1 MTQYVLNH
9 FVTGF
14 DNPAPG
20 MDIIGKKPKKP
31 IFGIFQNFFGNC
43 GISDNKFQNLYL
55 VLHFK
60 YKNLR
65 NCKISLKNIH
75 K

>member
-20 MDIIGKKPKKP
+20 MDIVDKKTKNP
-31 IFGIFQNFFGNC
+31 IFGIFLNFFGNS
-43 GISDNKFQNLYL
+43 GISNKKIRTFYL
-55 VLHFK
+55 ILDFE
-60 YKNLR
+60 
-65 NCKISLKNIH
+65 
-75 K
+75 